1 MPAMPAPYAPA
12 AAAAPA
18 AAIDPALG
26 RVADRWRVVR
36 EIAQGG
42 MGAVFE
48 AFDEQTHQRCAIKVL
63 KTGRTTPEQEERFR
77 READLGARLNGHPG
91 IVATTA
97 AGALPNGRLY
107 CVMEFVD
114 GSSLWEMF
122 GKNVLTRE
130 QAVRLVL
137 EVAQAVAFAHSLGIV
152 HRDLKPQNVL
162 VTREGRARLT
172 DFGLAKA
179 LDDVHGLTATGQ
191 VMGTPRFMAP
201 EQAEDSKRVD
211 PRADVF
217 GLGAILY
224 TALTRRPPMDLQ
236 GLSIREALRRVL
248 ECKITPPL
256 QHDPTIDRSIDAL
269 CRRAL
274 DRDPQRRPPSAE
286 AFAAE
291 LEAWLAGDRTV
302 REPAVDDDDD
312 DEGGGKAKW
321 VVLAALLL
329 ALLAGGIA
337 AGFHL
342 AR

>member
-1 MPAMPAPYAPA
+1 MTAPDWTERPTRPLGKAPAPE
-12 AAAAPA
+12 
-18 AAIDPALG
+18 LG
-26 RVADRWRVVR
+26 RVADRWRVLR

-42 MGAVFE
+42 MGAVYE
-48 AFDEQTHQRCAIKVL
+48 GLDEQTGERCAIKVL

-77 READLGARLNGHPG
+77 READLGARLAGHPG

-107 CVMEFVD
+107 CVMDFVE
-114 GSSLWEMF
+114 GSSLWELIDR
-122 GKNVLTRE
+122 NALQRE
-130 QAVRLVL
+130 QGVRLVV
-137 EVAQAVAFAHSLGIV
+137 EVAGAVAFAHAQDIV

-162 VTREGRARLT
+162 VTRDGRARLT
-172 DFGLAKA
+172 DFGIAKA

-224 TALTRRPPMDLQ
+224 TVLTRRAPMELS
-236 GLSIREALRRVL
+236 GLSIRDSLRRVL
-248 ECKITPPL
+248 ECKIVPPL
-256 QHDPTIDRSIDAL
+256 QHDPSIDRSIDAI

-312 DEGGGKAKW
+312 DDD
-321 VVLAALLL
+321 
-329 ALLAGGIA
+329 AGGVGKWIVVA
-337 AGFHL
+337 MLVTLLVGGVALGL
-342 AR
+342 ILGR